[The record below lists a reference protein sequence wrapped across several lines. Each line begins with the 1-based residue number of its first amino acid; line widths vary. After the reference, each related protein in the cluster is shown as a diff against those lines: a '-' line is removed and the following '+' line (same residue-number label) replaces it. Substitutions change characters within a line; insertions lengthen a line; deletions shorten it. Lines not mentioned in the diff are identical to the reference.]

1 MTRSIWVL
9 TTIAQK
15 NPTLKGRTFVN
26 NTASLYTKGMVEGR
40 INVTERLRK
49 RRDEELRK
57 DRS

>member
-15 NPTLKGRTFVN
+15 KPTLKGRTFVN
-26 NTASLYTKGMVEGR
+26 NTAHLYTKGMVEGR

-49 RRDEELRK
+49 RWDEVLRK